1 MALKRGTR
9 RRVPQVNTRPE
20 GLANEKRVFSRVEC
34 LLDLELEHG
43 KTEPIE
49 AIDLSLLGLGFHRN
63 TVSSPLPMGR
73 TVTVGIHGFAPVKA
87 QVRWDDGSRV
97 GVQFCGRLHDIV
109 NSWVGEV
116 LAAQGVRVG
125 DLVEV
130 IRN

>member
-1 MALKRGTR
+1 MALRRGTR
-9 RRVPQVNTRPE
+9 RRVPQNTRSE
-20 GLANEKRVFSRVEC
+20 SLASEKRVFSRVEC
-34 LLDLELEHG
+34 LLDLELEHE
-43 KTEPIE
+43 KTESIE

-63 TVSSPLPMGR
+63 TVSAPLPLGR
-73 TVTVGIHGFAPVKA
+73 TVTVGIHGFTPVKA